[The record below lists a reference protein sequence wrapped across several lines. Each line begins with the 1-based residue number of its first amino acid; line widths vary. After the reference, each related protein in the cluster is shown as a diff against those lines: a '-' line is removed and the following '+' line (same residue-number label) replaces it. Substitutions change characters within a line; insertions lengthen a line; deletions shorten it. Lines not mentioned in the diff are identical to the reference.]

1 MKKLAI
7 AVVFLAIA
15 GVLFAQEAAKVEK
28 AEPAAPA
35 AAGEVKE
42 APAAAAPAAAEVKE
56 APAAAAP
63 AAAEGEFCA
72 KMKKEGDVE
81 KLGKCHKKGCKFFPK
96 SNVKCFPTA
105 DAAKAAGVASFC
117 KICCKDLQ

>member
-1 MKKLAI
+1 MKKLAV

-15 GVLFAQEAAKVEK
+15 GVLFAQDAPKAENPEAA
-28 AEPAAPA
+28 APAA

-42 APAAAAPAAAEVKE
+42 APAAAAPAGEVKE

-63 AAAEGEFCA
+63 AAAQGEFCV
-72 KMKKEGDVE
+72 KVRKDGSM
-81 KLGKCHKKGCKFFPK
+81 GKCHKKGCEFFPTK
-96 SNVKCFPTA
+96 GNIKCFPTA
-105 DAAKAAGVASFC
+105 DAAKSAGVTSFC

>member
-15 GVLFAQEAAKVEK
+15 GVLFAQEEAAKVEK

-35 AAGEVKE
+35 AAGAAVKE
-42 APAAAAPAAAEVKE
+42 APVAVAPAAAPAAT
-56 APAAAAP
+56 
-63 AAAEGEFCA
+63 EGEFCA
-72 KMKKEGDVE
+72 KVRKDGDVE

-96 SNVKCFPTA
+96 GNVKCVPTA
-105 DAAKAAGVASFC
+105 EAAKAAGVTSFC